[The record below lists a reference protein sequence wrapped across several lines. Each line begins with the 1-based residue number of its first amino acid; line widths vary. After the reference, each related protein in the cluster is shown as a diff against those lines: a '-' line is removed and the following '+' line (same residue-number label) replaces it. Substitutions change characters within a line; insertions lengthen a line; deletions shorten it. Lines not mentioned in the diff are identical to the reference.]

1 MTAIDIDNV
10 VALFFESLEDFLR
23 VANMGMDTIFLS
35 GRADVVKV
43 SLFKIIDSFP
53 LGRRTLLVNWRVM
66 LKKRVSQKHSVRRI
80 NRKILTN
87 DFLLVIV
94 TSKEM

>member
-1 MTAIDIDNV
+1 MP
-10 VALFFESLEDFLR
+10 LPQRKSFL
-23 VANMGMDTIFLS
+23 
-35 GRADVVKV
+35 

-53 LGRRTLLVNWRVM
+53 LGRRTLLVNWRVV

-94 TSKEM
+94 TEFQRFVLLNSNVDIHKGSDPL